1 MAVRRNDPCL
11 CVSGKKYKKC
21 CLKKESIVHV
31 KEHKEEQFYR
41 QKHLL
46 VEKLNAFL
54 NKKIILNEYYRIQS
68 EFRRRTNRIVS
79 EGMENGFLRYWLY
92 FFRRFDNG
100 LRGIEWFYEEA
111 KSRLS
116 EEERTMAERWI
127 GLSPKLVEAV
137 SKSSSEIMFEDIYK

>member
-11 CVSGKKYKKC
+11 CGSGKKYKKC
-21 CLKKESIVHV
+21 CWKQKNTVQL

-54 NKKIILNEYYRIQS
+54 NKEIPLNEYYRLQS
-68 EFRRRTNRIVS
+68 EFRRRTNRKVS
-79 EGMENGFLRYWLY
+79 EGMESGFLRYWLY
-92 FFRRFDNG
+92 FFHRFDNG
-100 LRGIEWFYEEA
+100 VRGREWFYEEA

-116 EEERTMAERWI
+116 EEARMMVERRI
-127 GLSPKLVEAV
+127 GLSTTVYEAV
-137 SKSSSEIMFEDIYK
+137 SK

>member
-1 MAVRRNDPCL
+1 
-11 CVSGKKYKKC
+11 
-21 CLKKESIVHV
+21 
-31 KEHKEEQFYR
+31 
-41 QKHLL
+41 
-46 VEKLNAFL
+46 
-54 NKKIILNEYYRIQS
+54 
-68 EFRRRTNRIVS
+68 EFRRRTNRKVS

-137 SKSSSEIMFEDIYK
+137 SKSRSEIMFEESYTREQFPSSSSKENISHCLPWNRTYRVMNP